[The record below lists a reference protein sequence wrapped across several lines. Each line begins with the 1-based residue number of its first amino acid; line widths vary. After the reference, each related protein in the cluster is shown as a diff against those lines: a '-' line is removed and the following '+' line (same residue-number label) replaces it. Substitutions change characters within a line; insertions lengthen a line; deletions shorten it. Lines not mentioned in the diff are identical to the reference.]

1 MTNYDD
7 GYDNGDNDGNEDLKV
22 DDNAAS
28 RSVSDGHD
36 ASVQRRGL
44 VGGAATAVQYVS
56 MSQTIYYMVEDD
68 GKFSA

>member
-1 MTNYDD
+1 MLGLCCNKTCGTMTNYDD

-36 ASVQRRGL
+36 ASV
-44 VGGAATAVQYVS
+44 
-56 MSQTIYYMVEDD
+56 
-68 GKFSA
+68 